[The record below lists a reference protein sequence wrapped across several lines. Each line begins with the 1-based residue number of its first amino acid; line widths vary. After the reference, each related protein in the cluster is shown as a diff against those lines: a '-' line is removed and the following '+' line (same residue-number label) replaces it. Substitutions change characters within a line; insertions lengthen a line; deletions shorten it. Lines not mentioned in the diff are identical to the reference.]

1 MTLPFKFDFKM
12 AKIMLPGVVD
22 SYAIAP
28 TPFFSDREAEVKNLP
43 NQKDT

>member
-12 AKIMLPGVVD
+12 VKIMLPGVVNT
-22 SYAIAP
+22 YAIAP
-28 TPFFSDREAEVKNLP
+28 TPLFTDREAEVKNLP